1 VRALQAQGL
10 GALIAQPPEL
20 SEAARR
26 AVHCWSFSGGWNP
39 AVWPFYDAL
48 YPVDDWHQLV
58 DGMQAIRKAVDAER
72 SKG

>member
-1 VRALQAQGL
+1 VRALQAQGFE
-10 GALIAQPPEL
+10 IAEPPEL

-39 AVWPFYDAL
+39 AAWQFYDAL
-48 YPVDDWHQLV
+48 YPVDDWDQLV
-58 DGMQAIRKAVDAER
+58 NGMLAIRSAVEAER